1 MALMDQ
7 TKQLPAPATSALP
20 LVVRWRRPVLN
31 GIAEICSR
39 FAEVCLHP
47 VIVLPLLFGLASE
60 SNGSV
65 GRAIALVLAAS
76 ILSGVVALALAAD
89 RWAQLRLL
97 SAVVLTAL
105 AALLLLGLGIAR
117 NWLNTNNGG
126 PGAATII
133 PLLLI
138 ALCIGGAGSL
148 RVTMAAITRAEG
160 SWRTRWGRWVIL
172 GLIGTVL
179 GGLAARQALAHV
191 TTAFVN
197 SFGQLFTI
205 AGLAMFVGALSLAAL
220 LALNWRRTTDEQSG
234 QFTVLAIPE
243 LLTNNLAYDRFLF
256 FRLLYACGALADPF
270 FILYATQELKAGGRA
285 IAAYLLT
292 LVLARAVAT
301 IGWRTLSSTAG
312 NPLVLQLATFV
323 RIIAPL
329 TALTLPPLLSSAT
342 LRDHLPGGDSVNLIV
357 FGAVFAAWGIASA
370 GLDLAA
376 PAIQGALTTPRERI
390 AAQIVTGLVLAL
402 GTVAFPIGGLLLD
415 RVGYSILFIIA
426 LLCGLVTLLAGGLL
440 DEPGVLVLRSAPT
453 ERPALRRRNVH
464 REG

>member
-1 MALMDQ
+1 M
-7 TKQLPAPATSALP
+7 
-20 LVVRWRRPVLN
+20 
-31 GIAEICSR
+31 
-39 FAEVCLHP
+39 
-47 VIVLPLLFGLASE
+47 
-60 SNGSV
+60 
-65 GRAIALVLAAS
+65 
-76 ILSGVVALALAAD
+76 
-89 RWAQLRLL
+89 
-97 SAVVLTAL
+97 
-105 AALLLLGLGIAR
+105 
-117 NWLNTNNGG
+117 
-126 PGAATII
+126 
-133 PLLLI
+133 
-138 ALCIGGAGSL
+138 GGAGSL
-148 RVTMAAITRAEG
+148 RVTIAAITRAEG

-179 GGLAARQALAHV
+179 GGVAARQALAHV

-234 QFTVLAIPE
+234 QFTALAIPE

-342 LRDHLPGGDSVNLIV
+342 LRDHL
-357 FGAVFAAWGIASA
+357 
-370 GLDLAA
+370 DLAA